1 MHVLMGA
8 EIMLQTYVTVNL
20 AFLNIQTL
28 PIQTK

>member
-8 EIMLQTYVTVNL
+8 EIRLQTCVTVNL
-20 AFLNIQTL
+20 AFLTMQTL